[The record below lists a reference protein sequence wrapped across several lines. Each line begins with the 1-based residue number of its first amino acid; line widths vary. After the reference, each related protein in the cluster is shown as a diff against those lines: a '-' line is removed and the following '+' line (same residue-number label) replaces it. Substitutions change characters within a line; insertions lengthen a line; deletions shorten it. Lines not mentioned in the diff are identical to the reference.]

1 MWMKWLILAGLLFV
15 GEIVTTGFILFWFGI
30 SAVVAAILSFAGLN
44 IYVQG
49 TVFILLASVLIIFTR
64 PLTKG
69 LLKPKDNPSNVFA
82 IVGKKGIVVKK
93 IDNIE
98 GKGQVR
104 ISSEVWSA
112 ESEDGTEMP
121 IDTEVEVVKVQG
133 VKVIVKPIIK
143 KEVQE

>member
-30 SAVVAAILSFAGLN
+30 SAVVAAILSFAGVN
-44 IYVQG
+44 IYIQG
-49 TVFILLASVLIIFTR
+49 AAFILLASVLIVFTR
-64 PLTKG
+64 PLTKR

-82 IVGKKGIVVKK
+82 IAGKKGIVVKK
-93 IDNIE
+93 IDNIA

-112 ESEDGTEMP
+112 ESEDGAE
-121 IDTEVEVVKVQG
+121 IEAGTEVEVIQVKG
-133 VKVIVKPIIK
+133 VKVVVKPIIK
-143 KEVQE
+143 EEVQE